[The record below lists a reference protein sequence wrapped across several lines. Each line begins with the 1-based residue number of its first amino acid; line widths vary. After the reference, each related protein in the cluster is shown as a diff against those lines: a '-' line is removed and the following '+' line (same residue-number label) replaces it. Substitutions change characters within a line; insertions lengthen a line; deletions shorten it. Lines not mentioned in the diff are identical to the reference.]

1 MDRPLQQPHGGAD
14 ARTFGDNS
22 GGGGGRAAAN
32 NEMDQ
37 FESHHRISRRLA
49 CISASAALIA
59 KTWLCLVVWAM
70 IFILVQ
76 PSLSWGKP
84 GGGGG
89 SDIWSENDDTNNN
102 GGLLAQNVLVN
113 ITCLAM
119 HDRGGEK
126 SGGGGVEP
134 LTAVPA
140 LFGPVFDRKRRVSV
154 VTMEGQTG
162 CTPFTV
168 DLQPAAEELDGG
180 SDTDGIY
187 ILLPRGGC
195 PFDTKVRHAQE
206 AGFNGVL
213 VHNVASAMKPD
224 VPVRMQTASGKP
236 MRDIKIPSLFLTNV
250 DGRRLRE
257 AMHPIMSLPKIRAV
271 DITGTPLTISSP
283 PSSPRKKHSNR
294 PDYHSAAPGD
304 GGREGSPPQQQPQWR
319 PVDPDQSWDT
329 FREGV
334 WGDALVSA
342 VCLVLGALGAM
353 AVGASLVLLHNRMFE
368 ALGIEYAQ
376 RNYEPSTTT
385 NTTGGPAVSQAT
397 RNLARVVIATDG
409 EMMVERIRLPLRVL
423 TQNDI
428 DRAEVRYSPTKLE
441 GSHLIPKAGTDCCAI
456 CIDEFTVGGRVR
468 ELPCR
473 HCFHDTCIDP
483 WLLYHALICP
493 VCKRDIIPPSPTSSP
508 NGTPQQTMFA
518 APVRRISSISIAVV
532 TGDNNTSQ
540 QQQASPTASSSPP
553 ARQQQHTRMTYAMAL
568 FALGHQIQQAVLGGG
583 GNGEDEEDEEDL
595 ER

>member
-1 MDRPLQQPHGGAD
+1 
-14 ARTFGDNS
+14 
-22 GGGGGRAAAN
+22 
-32 NEMDQ
+32 
-37 FESHHRISRRLA
+37 
-49 CISASAALIA
+49 
-59 KTWLCLVVWAM
+59 M

-76 PSLSWGKP
+76 PTVSWKAGTDAWYDDANG

-89 SDIWSENDDTNNN
+89 S
-102 GGLLAQNVLVN
+102 GLLAQNVLVN

-119 HDRGGEK
+119 RDRDK
-126 SGGGGVEP
+126 NGGGEP

-140 LFGPVFDRKRRVSV
+140 LFGPVFDRMRRVSV
-154 VTMEGQTG
+154 VTLEEQTG

-168 DLQPAAEELDGG
+168 DLRPAAELDG

-195 PFDTKVRHAQE
+195 PFDTKVRHAQD

-213 VHNVASAMKPD
+213 VHNVASASKPD
-224 VPVRMQTASGKP
+224 VPVRMQTATGKP
-236 MRDIKIPSLFLTNV
+236 LKDIRIPSLFLTGA

-257 AMHPIMSLPKIRAV
+257 AMHPISVPKVRAV
-271 DITGTPLTISSP
+271 DITGTPLTISPNRKPGSGHRASRP
-283 PSSPRKKHSNR
+283 PT
-294 PDYHSAAPGD
+294 APHNG
-304 GGREGSPPQQQPQWR
+304 EQWQV
-319 PVDPDQSWDT
+319 VDPDQGWDT

-376 RNYEPSTTT
+376 RNYEPS
-385 NTTGGPAVSQAT
+385 NAVRPPS

-409 EMMVERIRLPLRVL
+409 EMMIERIRLPLRVL

-428 DRAEVRYSPTKLE
+428 DRAEVRYSPSKLE
-441 GSHLIPKAGTDCCAI
+441 ADHPNTKPGTDCCAI

-493 VCKRDIIPPSPTSSP
+493 VCKRDVIPQPTTGASD
-508 NGTPQQTMFA
+508 TPQQTMFA
-518 APVRRISSISIAVV
+518 APVRRISSISIVV
-532 TGDNNTSQ
+532 GDQ
-540 QQQASPTASSSPP
+540 SPP
-553 ARQQQHTRMTYAMAL
+553 ARPVHTRMTYAMA
-568 FALGHQIQQAVLGGG
+568 FAALGHQIQQAVMG
-583 GNGEDEEDEEDL
+583 GNGDEEGDEEDL